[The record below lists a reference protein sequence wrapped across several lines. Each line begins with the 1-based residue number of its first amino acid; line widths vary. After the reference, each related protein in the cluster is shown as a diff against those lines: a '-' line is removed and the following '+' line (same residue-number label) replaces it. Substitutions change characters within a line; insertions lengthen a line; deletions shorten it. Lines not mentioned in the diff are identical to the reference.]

1 MSHNMIE
8 VKGLTKIY
16 SEHKVVDSI
25 DFSIKNGKIYAI
37 IGRNGAGKS
46 TVLKILTTVLKP
58 SSGEVILDG
67 VDVVKEPLVA
77 RFKFGYVPQGGSVD
91 EKLTGKEN
99 LYIQAK
105 LYHMN
110 AHSIKS
116 KVDEVLHLT
125 NLEKDSDRIVSEYSG
140 GMKKRLEI
148 ACALINVPKILFLDE
163 PTVALDVESR
173 KEIWNYIKKLN
184 KQLGMTVFLTT
195 HYLDELEDVC
205 DELIIMDDGKIVVS
219 DTPMNLKRT
228 MGEEIVEIVLSEN
241 FVNEYEVISQKL
253 ESENFIKGIKNID
266 KKVILALEDAGKFIS
281 EIYKIISDLG
291 IEVHSISMKKV
302 TLEDVYLSY
311 VGRQFNYFDSDVRRR

>member
-37 IGRNGAGKS
+37 VGRNGAGKS

-105 LYHMN
+105 LYHMD

-228 MGEEIVEIVLSEN
+228 IGEEIIEIVLGEN

>member
-1 MSHNMIE
+1 
-8 VKGLTKIY
+8 
-16 SEHKVVDSI
+16 
-25 DFSIKNGKIYAI
+25 
-37 IGRNGAGKS
+37 
-46 TVLKILTTVLKP
+46 
-58 SSGEVILDG
+58 
-67 VDVVKEPLVA
+67 
-77 RFKFGYVPQGGSVD
+77 
-91 EKLTGKEN
+91 
-99 LYIQAK
+99 
-105 LYHMN
+105 
-110 AHSIKS
+110 
-116 KVDEVLHLT
+116 
-125 NLEKDSDRIVSEYSG
+125 
-140 GMKKRLEI
+140 
-148 ACALINVPKILFLDE
+148 
-163 PTVALDVESR
+163 
-173 KEIWNYIKKLN
+173 
-184 KQLGMTVFLTT
+184 MTVFLTT

-228 MGEEIVEIVLSEN
+228 VGDEIIEIVLGEH

>member
-195 HYLDELEDVC
+195 HYLDELENVC